1 MHRLIVDARELL
13 RPIPGTRG
21 GAGCDLRD
29 DADWTSPYQRLRT
42 ARNDARS
49 AERENDHSTDP
60 WIRSAVPTHWNTVV
74 EASLACFAR
83 SRDFDVACWLAEAL
97 SRLHG
102 VAGFAAGID
111 LLTGLCDR
119 YWDAG
124 FPVALPPEEATGG
137 AEWEDRESPILNLF
151 GDASL
156 GTVLRHLWLRP
167 LYEAAS
173 GPVSLH
179 HLCRELGLPA
189 YRELDAP
196 VAARRT
202 APDASYATEEAR
214 AAIALLQVESP
225 MLRAAAGRLEARLA
239 RHLPATAASVMPK
252 IADFDE
258 AVRDIAEI
266 IGAPEAPQRHYC

>member
-1 MHRLIVDARELL
+1 MRSLIVDARELL
-13 RPIPGTRG
+13 RPIPGSRG

-29 DADWTSPYQRLRT
+29 EVDWTSPYQRLRS
-42 ARNDARS
+42 ARNDARV
-49 AERENDHSTDP
+49 AERENDRSTDP
-60 WIRSAVPTHWNTVV
+60 WIRSTVPTHWNTVV

-102 VAGFAAGID
+102 VAGFAAGLD

-124 FPVALPPEEATGG
+124 FPVALPSEEATGG
-137 AEWEDRESPILNLF
+137 VEWEDRESPILGLF
-151 GDASL
+151 GDTQL

-167 LYEAAS
+167 LYEAAY

-179 HLCRELGLPA
+179 HLCRGLGLPA

-202 APDASYATEEAR
+202 AQDASYVTEEAR
-214 AAIALLQVESP
+214 AAIALLRVETP
-225 MLRAAAGRLEARLA
+225 MLLAAAHRLEARLA
-239 RHLPATAASVMPK
+239 QHLPTTAASVTPK
-252 IADFDE
+252 IVDFDE
-258 AVRDIAEI
+258 AVRDVAEI
-266 IGAPEAPQRHYC
+266 IGAPAAPRPHYC